1 MKAWIYPLEKIVL
14 GDVSIAFGMTKKEVE
29 RLLGF
34 ATSIGER
41 HYYFGAELA
50 ISYDKHETVE
60 FVEFLGGREGTLR
73 PMIYGVSAFDENAE
87 ALMALLIEKNHGD
100 IGDHENG
107 HSYQFMNL
115 SIGIYREMTPRDV
128 EEMIAEMK
136 AHGIPTEQNPDLEAD
151 KEKALHFA
159 TVGAGACGY
168 YQR

>member
-41 HYYFGAELA
+41 HYCFGAELA
-50 ISYDKHETVE
+50 ISYDK
-60 FVEFLGGREGTLR
+60 
-73 PMIYGVSAFDENAE
+73 
-87 ALMALLIEKNHGD
+87 
-100 IGDHENG
+100 HENG

-136 AHGIPTEQNPDLEAD
+136 AHGIPTEQNPNLEAD

-159 TVGAGACGY
+159 TVGADACGY
-168 YQR
+168 YRR

>member
-1 MKAWIYPLEKIVL
+1 MRGAGMKAWIYPLEKIVL
-14 GDVSIAFGMTKKEVE
+14 DDVSIAFGMTKKEVE

-34 ATSIGER
+34 ATSIGEW

-50 ISYDKHETVE
+50 ISYDK
-60 FVEFLGGREGTLR
+60 
-73 PMIYGVSAFDENAE
+73 
-87 ALMALLIEKNHGD
+87 
-100 IGDHENG
+100 HENG

-151 KEKALHFA
+151 KEKALHLA
-159 TVGAGACGY
+159 TVGAGVFGY

>member
-1 MKAWIYPLEKIVL
+1 MLFLDKFDKNLSRFSRICILTKNVRYDMLKH
-14 GDVSIAFGMTKKEVE
+14 DKKEVE

-34 ATSIGER
+34 AMSIGER
-41 HYYFGAELA
+41 HYYFGSELA
-50 ISYDKHETVE
+50 ISYDKHET
-60 FVEFLGGREGTLR
+60 
-73 PMIYGVSAFDENAE
+73 
-87 ALMALLIEKNHGD
+87 
-100 IGDHENG
+100 G

-136 AHGIPTEQNPDLEAD
+136 AHGIPTEQNPNLEAE

-159 TVGAGACGY
+159 TVGSGACGY